1 MHKEHESA
9 NLCFIFKR
17 IMAVLGIKPS
27 TLCLHA
33 CITNVLG
40 WNHFEKYIFSVL
52 CVCEFEKKT
61 KYYIFLQCW
70 FDLHAG
76 GFMVLYSRSSHNYND
91 KWCCFFFHFSYLS
104 FSQEFS
110 PIQCIIIIVVVVTS
124 KWFKGAV
131 LSFLLFWSTIII
143 ILFCLLSTPTR
154 IPECEC
160 QCLTQIRPNVGSL
173 SLDLDCQWHRV
184 SLSFVLSNE
193 ITNIFEIQNIN
204 AMPNHDLVLFMFFLF
219 PKIKVLLYVDI
230 E

>member
-1 MHKEHESA
+1 MSSCMHNKCFGLKSFWKIYF
-9 NLCFIFKR
+9 LC
-17 IMAVLGIKPS
+17 
-27 TLCLHA
+27 TLCVWISEKDEVLH
-33 CITNVLG
+33 
-40 WNHFEKYIFSVL
+40 
-52 CVCEFEKKT
+52 
-61 KYYIFLQCW
+61 LQSW
-70 FDLHAG
+70 SDLHAG
-76 GFMVLYSRSSHNYND
+76 GFMVLYSRSSNNYND
-91 KWCCFFFHFSYLS
+91 KWCCFFFHFSYTQ
-104 FSQEFS
+104 FFAKFS

-173 SLDLDCQWHRV
+173 SLGLDCQWHRV
-184 SLSFVLSNE
+184 SLSFVLSNQ

-219 PKIKVLLYVDI
+219 PKIKVLFYVDI